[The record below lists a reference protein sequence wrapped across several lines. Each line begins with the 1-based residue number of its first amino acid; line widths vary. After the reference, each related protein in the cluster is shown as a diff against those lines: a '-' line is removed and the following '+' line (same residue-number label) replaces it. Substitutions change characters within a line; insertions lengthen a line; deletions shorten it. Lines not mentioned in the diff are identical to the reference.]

1 MYAFAPAKTHS
12 SSLMVG
18 GWWWGYDFRTL
29 GAAWACRFCVPAALD
44 PGLPLSSVTRPSFCT
59 CVCLLSSV
67 VTCSRFGC
75 CSTRFSSP
83 CHHCGT
89 LGRCCSWFPTFLRCW
104 VRAASAAGTHTR
116 FHLLS
121 SVTFHEHNVG
131 WRKGSAFLCVGS
143 SVVAECVSCPHLFE
157 FEITLK
163 LRLGV
168 FP

>member
-1 MYAFAPAKTHS
+1 MIFA
-12 SSLMVG
+12 L
-18 GWWWGYDFRTL
+18 L
-29 GAAWACRFCVPAALD
+29 GLLGHAGF
-44 PGLPLSSVTRPSFCT
+44 
-59 CVCLLSSV
+59 VCLQHLIPFSHCFRSLARRSARAYV
-67 VTCSRFGC
+67 CCRLWGTCSRFGC

-143 SVVAECVSCPHLFE
+143 SVVAECVSCPHLLNFE
-157 FEITLK
+157 MTLK